1 MYLGCDPEIFLTD
14 SAGALV
20 SAVGKIG
27 GTKQA
32 PRPLP
37 IGDGFAVQEDN
48 VAIEFNIP
56 PADSQALFVHNIQE
70 CRNYLAGMVAEQGLK
85 FINSSAEYF
94 PIQEL
99 MTQAAQEF
107 GCDPDFN
114 AWTGRRNPRPKAI
127 DETLRSAGGHVHVG
141 YYFDHPKKVLD
152 FTKYLDLYLAV
163 PSVLMDAGELRKQLY
178 GKAGAFRHKPY
189 GMEYR
194 VLSNYWIFDNKLIS
208 WVWSQVHNAMEAW
221 QAGVVDMEQE
231 GSIIISTINNNSR
244 DQAEALISK
253 YHLNLT

>member
-37 IGDGFAVQEDN
+37 IGEGFAVQEDN

-56 PADSQALFVHNIQE
+56 PADNQDLFVRNIQE
-70 CRNYLAGMVAEQGLK
+70 CRNYLAGMIAEQGLK

-94 PIQEL
+94 PEQEL
-99 MTQAAQEF
+99 MTRAAQEF

-114 AWTGRRNPRPKAI
+114 AWTGKRNPRPKATNA
-127 DETLRSAGGHVHVG
+127 TLRSAGGHVHVG
-141 YYFDHPKKVLD
+141 NYFDHPKKVLH

-163 PSVLMDAGELRKQLY
+163 PSVLMDSGELRKQLY

-208 WVWSQVHNAMEAW
+208 WVWSQVHKAMEAW
-221 QAGVVDMEQE
+221 QADAVNMEQE
-231 GSIIISTINNNSR
+231 GSIIISAINNNNK
-244 DQAEALISK
+244 DQADALISK
-253 YHLNLT
+253 YHLNLV